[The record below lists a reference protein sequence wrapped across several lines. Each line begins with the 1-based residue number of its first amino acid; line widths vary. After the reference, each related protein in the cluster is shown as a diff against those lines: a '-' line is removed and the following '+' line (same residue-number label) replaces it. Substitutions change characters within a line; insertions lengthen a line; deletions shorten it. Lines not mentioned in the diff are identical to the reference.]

1 MKEPSKGPL
10 IVGSTGKVG
19 RALHAVWP
27 KNVTAFWQDRRGGD
41 YRWDV
46 LQEIPPVWPSEA
58 EGLIGLAGTTQG
70 EHLNDN
76 AALAIATCELGA
88 RYGQRVLI
96 ASSQAVY
103 GRTDAPATET
113 TPCMPDTDYGRAK
126 LAMEQ
131 AIYDFENVTILRIGN
146 VIGCD
151 NLMLNAATGGAIKLD
166 QFDSGQG
173 PQRSYIGPQVLCH
186 VLRSLLHHAGPLP
199 RILNISQ
206 PHSVAMVDIL
216 TAANVAWD
224 WTATGPKALSRLD
237 LDTTLLQTIIDVP
250 DADAEQLVVQARAA
264 GWVRR

>member
-10 IVGSTGKVG
+10 IVGGTGKVG
-19 RALHAVWP
+19 RALRAVWP
-27 KNVTAFWQDRRGGD
+27 KDVMAFWQGRRGGD
-41 YRWDV
+41 YPWDV
-46 LQEIPPVWPSEA
+46 LQDAPPVWPNEA

-70 EHLNDN
+70 EHLDDN

-88 RYGQRVLI
+88 RHGQRVLI

-131 AIYDFENVTILRIGN
+131 AISDFENVTILRIGN

-151 NLMLNAATGGAIKLD
+151 NLLLNAATGGTIMLD
-166 QFDSGQG
+166 QFDTGEG

-186 VLRSLLHHAGPLP
+186 VLRSLLQHAGPLP

-206 PHSVAMVDIL
+206 PQSVAMADIL
-216 TAANVAWD
+216 TAANVEWN
-224 WTATGPKALSRLD
+224 WTAAGPKALSRLD
-237 LDTTLLQTIIDVP
+237 LDTSLLQTITDVP
-250 DADAEQLVVQARAA
+250 DADAAQLVAQARAG
-264 GWVRR
+264 GWTRR